1 MTTAEEIT
9 HLRGMIFL
17 HCCVKNKI

>member
-17 HCCVKNKI
+17 HCCVKNNI